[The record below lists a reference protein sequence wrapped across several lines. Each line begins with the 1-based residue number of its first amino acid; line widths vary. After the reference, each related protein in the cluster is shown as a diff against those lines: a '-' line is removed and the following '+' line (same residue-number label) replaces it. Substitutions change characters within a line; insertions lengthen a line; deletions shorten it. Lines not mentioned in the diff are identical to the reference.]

1 MHAVILRFI
10 GMLRQSLRCW
20 WATRWRR
27 VTVVLKTSELS
38 PGGARCWNCIS
49 AIARRQREGAA
60 ADLVAES
67 YRRLGALRDGWQE
80 VHASESLH
88 RTAVRLLKTHP
99 LRAGDALQLGAA
111 LVASN
116 FEAYS
121 AHFLTEDARL
131 KQAAEREGFGVD

>member
-1 MHAVILRFI
+1 MVIYWDASPIIALLVGEPVAARYRRFEKERI
-10 GMLRQSLRCW
+10 VTWWGTSL
-20 WATRWRR
+20 
-27 VTVVLKTSELS
+27 E
-38 PGGARCWNCIS
+38 CIS

-67 YRRLGALRDGWQE
+67 YRRLGAMRDGWQE

-99 LRAGDALQLGAA
+99 LRAGGALQLGAA

-131 KQAAEREGFGVD
+131 KQAAEREGFVVD

>member
-1 MHAVILRFI
+1 MMIYWDTSPIIALLVGEPGAARYRRFENQPI
-10 GMLRQSLRCW
+10 VTWWGTSLEC
-20 WATRWRR
+20 
-27 VTVVLKTSELS
+27 V
-38 PGGARCWNCIS
+38 S

-60 ADLVAES
+60 AEIVAES
-67 YRRLGALRDGWQE
+67 YRRLEAMRVGWQV

-99 LRAGDALQLGAA
+99 LSAADALQLGAA

-116 FEAYS
+116 FEAHS

-131 KQAAEREGFGVD
+131 KEAAEKEGFVIY

>member
-1 MHAVILRFI
+1 MVIYWDASPIIALLAGEPAARRYRRFENERI
-10 GMLRQSLRCW
+10 VTWWGTSLEC
-20 WATRWRR
+20 
-27 VTVVLKTSELS
+27 V
-38 PGGARCWNCIS
+38 S

-60 ADLVAES
+60 AEIVAES
-67 YRRLGALRDGWQE
+67 YRRLEAMREGWQE

-116 FEAYS
+116 FEAH
-121 AHFLTEDARL
+121 AARFLTEDARL
-131 KQAAEREGFGVD
+131 RQAAEREGFLVD